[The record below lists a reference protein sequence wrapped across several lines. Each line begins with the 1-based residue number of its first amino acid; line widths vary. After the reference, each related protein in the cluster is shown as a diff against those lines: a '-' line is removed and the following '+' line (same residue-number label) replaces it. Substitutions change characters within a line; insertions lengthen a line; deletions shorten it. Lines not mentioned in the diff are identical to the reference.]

1 MSNSPSSS
9 QSSSDSSSDS
19 SLDSS
24 LSLSMEQVSL
34 VVVHHHYQRRHYQE
48 KHYQERSR
56 YSARQ
61 IQKNKDRKKFDDE
74 VDLLILDTFEF
85 DCLNPYSRSV
95 FD

>member
-9 QSSSDSSSDS
+9 QSSTYSSSDSSTDSSSDS
-19 SLDSS
+19 
-24 LSLSMEQVSL
+24 VSL
-34 VVVHHHYQRRHYQE
+34 VVVHHPRRHYQE
-48 KHYQERSR
+48 KQYQERSR

-61 IQKNKDRKKFDDE
+61 IQKNKDRRQIVDE

-95 FD
+95 FDS